1 MDYDVP
7 DTEFTRMMERYSVA
21 GQIVDA
27 LVKLKEYVKPNEWPF
42 NHVFDHHRSLMVV
55 VGDDGSDFL
64 FLSYTDNH
72 VQIVNEVG
80 DGYCD
85 VKALG
90 KTIDRTNGN
99 AVVNYM
105 ILDDNGAAL
114 FPPGLLL
121 EMGKTED
128 NQLILC
134 EDPERLVILVG
145 DRAHAIPKTDLLTTT
160 HPIFSY
166 PSVQVLFN
174 DLLLEGIFTE

>member
-1 MDYDVP
+1 MDHDVP
-7 DTEFTRMMERYSVA
+7 DTEYTRLMERYSVA
-21 GQIVDA
+21 GQMVGA

-42 NHVFDHHRSLMVV
+42 NHEFDLHYSLLVV

-64 FLSYTDNH
+64 ILNYLDNH
-72 VQIVNEVG
+72 VQIVNKDG
-80 DGYCD
+80 DGYCG

-90 KTIDRTNGN
+90 KTLDRTNGN

-105 ILDDNGAAL
+105 ILDAKGAAV

-121 EMGKTED
+121 EMGKTDD
-128 NQLILC
+128 NNLLLC

-145 DRAHAIPKTDLLTTT
+145 DRAQAIAKADLLTTT